1 MKGMITFL
9 MVLFFVFSLNGLLFA
24 NDDSSRK
31 PSIKDI
37 LGDVLCIRPL
47 GAIEMAFN
55 SLFFVISLPVTI
67 PLKKTNEAEEFF
79 IKNPY
84 NFYFNRGLGEPLGK
98 M

>member
-1 MKGMITFL
+1 MKRMVAFL
-9 MVLFFVFSLNGLLFA
+9 MVSLFVLSFNGLLFA
-24 NDDSSRK
+24 NDDSWGK
-31 PSIKDI
+31 PSVGDV
-37 LGDVLCIRPL
+37 LADVLCIRPL
-47 GAIEMAFN
+47 GFIEIAFN

-67 PLKKTNEAEEFF
+67 PLKKTNEMEEFF